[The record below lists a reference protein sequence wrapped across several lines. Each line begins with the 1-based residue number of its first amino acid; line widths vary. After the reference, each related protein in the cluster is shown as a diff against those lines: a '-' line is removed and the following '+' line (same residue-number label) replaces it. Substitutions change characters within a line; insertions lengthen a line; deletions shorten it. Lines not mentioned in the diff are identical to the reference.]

1 MCSSLAFF
9 LYASRVFSQI
19 GNRLFQFVLPMTF
32 IVMWSD
38 TFMPTAIMSFSAYIV
53 HFFVL
58 PFCGNVL
65 DTSNKI
71 VSATVLIIAKNVF
84 FAAACFSLNI
94 CFYSELGDEPIP
106 QFTKG
111 YVGFGFACLFTIAAE
126 TAEEAWT
133 LSVERNWVVLIAGED
148 QEMLATFNVVI
159 RRIDLLCLT
168 FAPLLMGFA
177 LQNLTDPRGKI
188 SFNTF
193 IMATYCVLS
202 TLPELIVTRTA
213 YYKSEALMRDDARA
227 LPEAPPPEDGSS
239 VQPKDPIRML
249 VHSWRKYGSHTVFH
263 ASIAYSMI
271 YFTVLDGGSLMLS
284 YLKWVGIP
292 ETVI

>member
-177 LQNLTDPRGKI
+177 LQSLSSANSKVNLGTL
-188 SFNTF
+188 TMVLYF
-193 IMATYCVLS
+193 IVS
-202 TLPELIVTRTA
+202 TIPELLITRTA
-213 YYKSEALMRDDARA
+213 YYKSEALMRDDANIKA
-227 LPEAPPPEDGSS
+227 KATEAAVDGSA
-239 VQPKDPIRML
+239 VQP
-249 VHSWRKYGSHTVFH
+249 
-263 ASIAYSMI
+263 
-271 YFTVLDGGSLMLS
+271 
-284 YLKWVGIP
+284 
-292 ETVI
+292 